1 MDGIVTIPLP
11 ADPVPDAVR
20 HVEQEHR
27 RVVLTRNGA
36 AVAAVVSVEDLQLL
50 EDMEQAEDAHWGREA
65 DKAIARW
72 EAEGRPAGTSHQE
85 MLARYGIAPD
95 AA

>member
-11 ADPVPDAVR
+11 ADPVLDAVR
-20 HVEQEHR
+20 CVEQDHR
-27 RVVLTRNGA
+27 RVVLTRDGA
-36 AVAAVVSVEDLQLL
+36 AVAAVVSVEDLLLL
-50 EDMEQAEDAHWGREA
+50 EDLEQAEDTHWGREA

-72 EAEGRPAGTSHQE
+72 EAEGRPAGTSHAA

-95 AA
+95 AV